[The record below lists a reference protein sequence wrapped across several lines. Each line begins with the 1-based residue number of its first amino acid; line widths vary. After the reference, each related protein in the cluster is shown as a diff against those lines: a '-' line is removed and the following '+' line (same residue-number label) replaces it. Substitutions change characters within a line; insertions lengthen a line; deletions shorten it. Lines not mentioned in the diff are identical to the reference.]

1 MICLLRREYKSEN
14 PVFFNTAKAF
24 VLKKNKCPHIEN
36 TEIEY
41 ILFGFLCCLLY
52 VITSLFID

>member
-24 VLKKNKCPHIEN
+24 MLKKNRCLHIEN

-41 ILFGFLCCLLY
+41 IFIWIFMLFVVRYHLSFY
-52 VITSLFID
+52 